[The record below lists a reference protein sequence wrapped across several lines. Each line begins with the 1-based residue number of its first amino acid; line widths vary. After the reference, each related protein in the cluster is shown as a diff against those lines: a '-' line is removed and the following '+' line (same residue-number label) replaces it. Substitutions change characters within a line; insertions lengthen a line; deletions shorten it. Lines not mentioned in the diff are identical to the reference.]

1 VAVPDRTRARGLPA
15 ARAGFAAVV
24 VAAGVSGLALL
35 VWPDETGQFFSW
47 GLGPPPLASLVGGLY
62 LASAVTFAVAI
73 RLPWR
78 YSRSL
83 VAASVA
89 LTAPTLIATLVHLDV
104 FDFGRWQ
111 ALAWLGLFMAAPPFW
126 TALLV
131 INRAAVPRDETRVR
145 WPRAAALL
153 ALAVLLVVLAIVLW
167 ADPVSGAG
175 VLPFEPSPLGGR
187 FIGCWAAFL
196 AVMATWAALRPAEAK
211 LPLIALVAY
220 PLGALV
226 AGLRSLPDL
235 SPPGARWAY
244 LSALALASAV
254 FGVWLLR
261 TTRRGDAA
269 GGRSET
275 GGQRMARRLR
285 GRGSAVIDHS

>member
-1 VAVPDRTRARGLPA
+1 VAAPDRTRTGGLTP

-35 VWPDETGQFFSW
+35 IWPDETGEFFSW

-62 LASAVTFAVAI
+62 LASAVTFAVAV

-89 LTAPTLIATLVHLDV
+89 LTAPTLISTLVHLDV

-111 ALAWLGLFMAAPPFW
+111 AVAWLVLFSAAPVFW
-126 TALLV
+126 TAMLV
-131 INRAAVPRDETRVR
+131 VNRADVPGHETRVR
-145 WPRAAALL
+145 VRWPGAAVLL

-167 ADPVSGAG
+167 ADPAAG
-175 VLPFEPSPLGGR
+175 VRMLPFEPSPLGGR
-187 FIGCWAAFL
+187 FIGSWSAFL

-211 LPLIALVAY
+211 LPLIALIAY
-220 PLGALV
+220 PAGALV

-235 SPPGARWAY
+235 SPPDARWAY
-244 LSALALASAV
+244 LAVLGIAAFTFVLRLLLAGSRDRHRV
-254 FGVWLLR
+254 
-261 TTRRGDAA
+261 
-269 GGRSET
+269 T
-275 GGQRMARRLR
+275 GSSQ
-285 GRGSAVIDHS
+285 